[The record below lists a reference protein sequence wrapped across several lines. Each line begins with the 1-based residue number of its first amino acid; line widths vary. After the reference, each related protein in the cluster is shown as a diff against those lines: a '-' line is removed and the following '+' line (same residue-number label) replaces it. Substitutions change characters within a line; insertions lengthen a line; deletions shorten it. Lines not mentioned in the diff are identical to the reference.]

1 MKKED
6 FNRVSL
12 RADDSREEVVSTIK
26 LFTKFTTSIKVVV
39 RIRDIKR
46 QKKLRNELL
55 KKYSK
60 HSDLKSITNR
70 EVQLLDFH
78 DNDTVISVTD
88 GIRIGY
94 ALVDEINR
102 RVGLKLYEI

>member
-1 MKKED
+1 MKQED

-12 RADDSREEVVSTIK
+12 HSNDSREEVVATIK
-26 LFTKFTTSIKVVV
+26 LFTNFTNSIKVVV
-39 RIRDIKR
+39 RIRDIKK
-46 QKKLRNELL
+46 QKKLRNKLL
-55 KKYSK
+55 KNYSNA
-60 HSDLKSITNR
+60 DLKAIVNR

-78 DNDTVISVTD
+78 DNDTIISVTD